1 MSFVS
6 EHYST
11 VFRALA
17 RDVQDRSDKTAS
29 LDGTREYSADVAIDL
44 VDVRDKLAKRAFD
57 LSTQL
62 LVTPDSIQKT
72 VDGPYPDDGSESE
85 DESSE
90 SKTENDGAL
99 RHPNSFS
106 GRTPCPEMSSVA
118 SDLQLVEQAIKGQ
131 DNALLPQQMQQDI
144 RIVVLSSISA
154 IQAHSIS
161 SLLELSLPLSVDL
174 EYWSAQ
180 ESSTLS
186 VMLYFIQSFP
196 QRLYLWFM
204 HTTVALLEC
213 PEINI
218 RNLREQLCSAMP
230 KTLLFPDLGAVD
242 ADNHNTR
249 SRRSRLALFS
259 IPKKVNIM
267 SLTRREIRN
276 NQAHIVEF
284 QEKLA
289 LSIGLLSQTTL
300 TAKNRFASTTRNE
313 ANPGA
318 LLQQIDN
325 VLLGLNADA
334 SVKELPSET
343 LDYSN
348 IADVVQ
354 KAKSV
359 ALQVCNIPSS
369 IEENMCKYRRPSL
382 LSRSWLPAVFALA
395 GAKYLSSYV
404 YGHQDDF
411 KEWTASG
418 LVTLR
423 NYVIQYILQ
432 PLRSGYETIR
442 YGKHTYNVFTQESL
456 VSDFKSLEDMVLAF
470 AKRFGTVDPA
480 EIKSRVESG
489 DLSDVMHVYAQE
501 MQQPLR
507 NAVFGDLVQAILIQI
522 QKVKVDVGQTM
533 AALDKLLKSNELN
546 FLLLSTVPATLSIY
560 AGARWILRRLSWLAG
575 GKERSTITSI
585 QLVVRDIDRL
595 LNNASNSTRK
605 HPLQSMATQEAA
617 THGRII
623 CLTHYLRH
631 HAQRLPNTAMPGS
644 MRTGVGW
651 CYFLPHTR
659 ALFMEDIRD
668 IESVFL
674 TNIQKRNVIDRM
686 YRTFQFL

>member
-29 LDGTREYSADVAIDL
+29 LDGTREYSVDVAIDL

-72 VDGPYPDDGSESE
+72 LDGPYTDDGSESE

-90 SKTENDGAL
+90 SKTKNDSAL

-106 GRTPCPEMSSVA
+106 GRIPCPEMSSVA
-118 SDLQLVEQAIKGQ
+118 SDLQLVEQAIKGR

-267 SLTRREIRN
+267 SLTR
-276 NQAHIVEF
+276 
-284 QEKLA
+284 
-289 LSIGLLSQTTL
+289 
-300 TAKNRFASTTRNE
+300 
-313 ANPGA
+313 P
-318 LLQQIDN
+318 
-325 VLLGLNADA
+325 
-334 SVKELPSET
+334 
-343 LDYSN
+343 
-348 IADVVQ
+348 
-354 KAKSV
+354 KSV

-411 KEWTASG
+411 REWMASG

-595 LNNASNSTRK
+595 LNNASNITRK